1 MSWFSGSKE
10 AQFGLSAA
18 PSPEEARRLQLYYSE
33 YCGYCHRVER
43 AISKFPEL
51 NIERLDVNQG
61 HRKALFELTGRT
73 QVPCLVIDGQ
83 PLLESRDI
91 IQWLTRYA
99 ERSQA

>member
-10 AQFGLSAA
+10 AQFGLRTA

-33 YCGYCHRVER
+33 YCGYCHRVGR
-43 AISKFPEL
+43 AISKLPEL